1 MENTNTTPA
10 KNQRFKKGMKG
21 TAAVLVGLGLLA
33 APGTLA
39 GWSDSKAISSAT
51 IQSGELALDAAAIGW
66 DLNGRSIAP
75 SDLDTLRLSPGDIL
89 SYYGT
94 ADVTLEGTDLA
105 AQLSLSEA
113 ATSGD
118 LASSPVVDVS
128 WSIEGS
134 TDPLTLT
141 EENNGESYVVN
152 WSLAL
157 APAGDPAYATGKE
170 AQLQT
175 LDLSGVEI
183 QLVQVPKA

>member
-1 MENTNTTPA
+1 MENINPAPA
-10 KNQRFKKGMKG
+10 KNPRVKKGAK
-21 TAAVLVGLGLLA
+21 AAATVLVGLGLLA

-39 GWSDSKAISSAT
+39 GWSDSKAISDAT
-51 IQSGELALDAAAIGW
+51 IQSGELALDATSIGW
-66 DLNGRSIAP
+66 DLNGTPVAEE
-75 SDLDTLRLSPGDIL
+75 DLDTLRLSPGDQL
-89 SYYGT
+89 SYSGT
-94 ADVTLEGTDLA
+94 ADVTLEGTNLA
-105 AQLSLSEA
+105 AQLSMTEA

-118 LASSPVVDVS
+118 LASSPVVDID
-128 WSIEGS
+128 WSIDGS

-141 EENNGESYVVN
+141 EANDGSSYAVS

-157 APAGDPAYATGKE
+157 APAGDPAYQTGKE